1 MRTWLPKLDLWSVL
15 LVLVIAVLILF
26 FTLDLSSPWLQSRAV
41 TPKARDAP
49 RSEQVRLTA
58 R

>member
-49 RSEQVRLTA
+49 RPNRFV
-58 R
+58 